1 MTRLTFKEIRLGWI
15 LRKREKMTCMVS
27 SPLKAHGEYEDEVDT
42 IFTYDLSHK
51 FHKDIVG
58 REIIQESSI
67 SRFQYSL

>member
-1 MTRLTFKEIRLGWI
+1 
-15 LRKREKMTCMVS
+15 MTCMVS
-27 SPLKAHGEYEDEVDT
+27 GPLKAHGEYEDEVDT
-42 IFTYDLSHK
+42 IFTYDLSHR